1 MQKIEQDKT
10 KIIENEFNIPSI
22 KDEQDFLDI

>member
-10 KIIENEFNIPSI
+10 KVIENEFNIPRI
-22 KDEQDFLDI
+22 KVEQDFLDI